1 MKKHF
6 SKIYRFLLVIAVF
19 IPNFIYAGHTGGGGG
34 TGGGGTGGGGTGGS
48 SGGLGEIVATIG
60 EVIGTLTPIVVA
72 LALLFFFWGLAKYIL
87 AAGDESKKAEGRST
101 MIWGVIALFVIVS
114 VWGLVQV
121 LQQTFL
127 GTTSPDGTATP
138 PSVDTAI

>member
-1 MKKHF
+1 MKKIAI
-6 SKIYRFLLVIAVF
+6 SSVALLVPVLALAAETLT
-19 IPNFIYAGHTGGGGG
+19 NFAQ
-34 TGGGGTGGGGTGGS
+34 
-48 SGGLGEIVATIG
+48 TIG
-60 EVIGTLTPIVVA
+60 DIISTLTPIVVA

-87 AAGDESKKAEGRST
+87 AAGDEAKQAEGRSI

-127 GTTSPDGTATP
+127 GGTNPDGSVTP
-138 PSVDTAI
+138 PAVDIGV